1 MHEENFRPRLS
12 RIMPDMQTTNPMP
25 WRLVIAGCIGMFAA
39 TATGST
45 RAPFLPDMAAELNVS
60 LPAIA
65 NLFGLTATVWG
76 ISSYIV
82 GSASDRFGRRI
93 FLIVSPVCLALTMLA
108 ASQASSYSILAFII
122 VLAAICCGSYTATAL
137 AEVSLRTHSSHQ
149 GRALGYVMSGQ
160 SLTLLIGIPVAAML
174 GSRIG
179 WRGTH
184 VALAGLALVA
194 AVSMVLTLYT
204 SVKAKTSSV
213 HHQAHSRNNLRLALT
228 GPIVRLFMAL
238 AAERVCFG
246 LSTFYY
252 ASYLRT
258 AYELPVSA
266 VAMPLALFAGGNI
279 VGTVLGGQVA
289 DRFAYRRISFAV
301 ALICAGV
308 IAIPWFLLQSSL
320 TITISL
326 GVAFAFF
333 NALSKPPLM
342 AAMADVPAD
351 VRGVIMGLNSSIAS
365 IGWMT
370 AALMGGWLYS
380 GIGFVGFGPVMAVM
394 CFVAALI
401 VIPDSRIRTRQNV
414 G

>member
-1 MHEENFRPRLS
+1 
-12 RIMPDMQTTNPMP
+12 
-25 WRLVIAGCIGMFAA
+25 MFAA

-45 RAPFLPDMAAELNVS
+45 RSPFLPDMAAELGVS

-76 ISSYIV
+76 ISSYIA
-82 GSASDRFGRRI
+82 GSASDRFGRRV
-93 FLIVSPVCLALTMLA
+93 FLIISPACLALTMLA
-108 ASQASSYSILAFII
+108 ASQANSYMMLAFIV
-122 VLAAICCGSYTATAL
+122 VLAGTCCGSYTSTAL
-137 AEVSLRTHSSHQ
+137 AEISLRTHSSHQ

-160 SLTLLIGIPVAAML
+160 SLTLLIGIPVAALL

-184 VALAGLALVA
+184 VALAGLALFA
-194 AVSMVLTLYT
+194 AVCMVLALVT
-204 SVKAKTSSV
+204 SRTTNTVPV
-213 HHQAHSRNNLRLALT
+213 QHNSRARKSLRDALT
-228 GPIVRLFMAL
+228 GPVVRLFIAL

-246 LSTFYY
+246 LATFYY

-258 AYELPVSA
+258 AYELPISA
-266 VAMPLALFAGGNI
+266 VAVPLALFAVGNI

-289 DRFAYRRISFAV
+289 DRFAYRRISFSV

-308 IAIPWFLLQSSL
+308 IAIPWFLLQSSV

-326 GVAFAFF
+326 GVTFAFF
-333 NALSKPPLM
+333 NALSRPSLL
-342 AAMADVPAD
+342 AALADVPAD

-365 IGWMT
+365 IGWLS

-380 GIGFVGFGPVMAVM
+380 GIGFKGFGQVMAVM
-394 CFVAALI
+394 CLAAALI
-401 VIPDSRIRTRQNV
+401 VIPDSRIRARQNAD
-414 G
+414 